1 MLDNFIFENHLHQ
14 RFIGR
19 ENGVYLNYSEL
30 RDYSWSYDTINN
42 RISRFHQPVQERK
55 IPLVVKCDSEE
66 EAVNVKNQLLEIA
79 DADIMAKSP
88 GKVYVGD
95 YYTKGYITS
104 SKKSEYLIDKRYC
117 KIDLV
122 LTSDDP
128 QWYRE
133 QTHVFLPDEGN
144 AISIGSGTDYP
155 YDYAYDYALA
165 LVGRR
170 IVCDSVGA
178 SAFRL
183 LIYGPATDPNIVIGG
198 HTYAVTGSIAQGETL
213 LIDSMGKTI
222 TLMTA
227 TGGSINWFAK
237 RSRESYIFE
246 PIPAG
251 VNSVSWVGGYGFD
264 LTVIEQR
271 SEPRWT

>member
-14 RFIGR
+14 RFVGR

-30 RDYSWSYDTINN
+30 RDYSWDYDTINN
-42 RISRFHQPVQERK
+42 RISRFHQPVRERK

-66 EAVNVKNQLLEIA
+66 GAVSVKNQLLEIA

-183 LIYGPATDPNIVIGG
+183 LIYGPATDTNIVIGG

-213 LIDSMGKTI
+213 LIDSMDKTI